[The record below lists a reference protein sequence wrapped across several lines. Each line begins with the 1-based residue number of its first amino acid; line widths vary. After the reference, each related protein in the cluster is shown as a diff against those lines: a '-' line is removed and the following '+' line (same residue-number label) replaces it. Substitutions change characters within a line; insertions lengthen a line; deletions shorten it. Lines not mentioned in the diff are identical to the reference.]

1 MLALVALCANLGQ
14 WQWDKA
20 ARKAAAQA
28 LLEARTHE
36 PPLGLPATLVA
47 DAETFR
53 YRRVAVRGQYRAAG
67 QILLDNQTLGERV
80 GYRVLT
86 PFVIAGGAVEVM
98 VDRGWIPA
106 DADRARLPDVAVP
119 PVPQEGFPAVTPTF
133 IEGIAV
139 IPSDK
144 HFALAADTAPPGDNA
159 RWQFLDL
166 DRYARAAKTTLQPV
180 VLHLDAEQPGG
191 YLRVWPR
198 PDERIERHR
207 SYAFQW
213 FGFAVGAVGIWAWFG
228 FRRRA

>member
-1 MLALVALCANLGQ
+1 MLALVALCVNLGQ

-36 PPLGLPATLVA
+36 PPLGLPASLVA
-47 DAETFR
+47 DAESFR
-53 YRRVAVRGQYRAAG
+53 YRRVAVRGQYRVAG
-67 QILLDNQTLGERV
+67 QILLDNQTLGARV

-119 PVPQEGFPAVTPTF
+119 PAPT
-133 IEGIAV
+133 ILVGTAML
-139 IPSDK
+139 PSDK
-144 HFALAADTAPPGDNA
+144 HFALGADAAPPGGNA

-166 DRYARAAKTTLQPV
+166 PRYAREARATLQPLV
-180 VLHLDAEQPGG
+180 VRLDPEQPGG
-191 YLRVWPR
+191 FLRVWPR

-207 SYAFQW
+207 AYAFQW
-213 FGFAVGAVGIWAWFG
+213 FGFAASAMGIWAWFG
-228 FRRRA
+228 FRRSA